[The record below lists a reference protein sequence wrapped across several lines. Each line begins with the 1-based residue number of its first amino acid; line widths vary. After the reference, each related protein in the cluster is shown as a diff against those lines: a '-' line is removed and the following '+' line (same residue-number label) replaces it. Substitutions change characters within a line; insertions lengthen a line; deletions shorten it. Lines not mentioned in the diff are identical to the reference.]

1 MHLVEHALVALVHVD
16 LLLIT
21 ATHGRPQL
29 ARQRVLALLQLTQ
42 QGWGDGDVVA
52 AAGHTR
58 TTQPTVQRAS
68 FYHTQHDRR
77 LASSCLIKLV
87 TVMIHALAA
96 T

>member
-1 MHLVEHALVALVHVD
+1 MHLVKQALVALVHVD
-16 LLLIT
+16 LLLVT

-58 TTQPTVQRAS
+58 STQDHSAHSST
-68 FYHTQHDRR
+68 R
-77 LASSCLIKLV
+77 LTLS
-87 TVMIHALAA
+87 HA